1 MPLES
6 REPTSFDLLPT
17 PHVGS
22 RVVRL
27 WVRQEH
33 LREGVT
39 ITEGQT
45 VTSFLSAIQVATSD
59 VLSAGFGSYVLTE
72 PGPVREGGYLSFH
85 FTQATADLRLKKLTP
100 WSEKTIWDSD
110 FMWPDVLRYLY
121 AVEGRAA
128 DLTREQSGVADIL
141 ETKLLQVDRYELV
154 QGGRIPTQVI
164 VRRYLTSGP
173 MTGLVAERPQPQ
185 PVVYSWKGLS
195 NSLNCLHD
203 DIIVPELL
211 QVARVIDRFGTANAP
226 DIAQL
231 GEQLFPRT
239 NFLTWRSHIY
249 RIEQSDRPVNGY
261 YETVTYEA
269 LPPPMPQ
276 GQLLGS

>member
-33 LREGVT
+33 LRSSTT

-45 VTSFLSAIQVATSD
+45 VAQFLAAIQVVSSD

-85 FTQATADLRLKKLTP
+85 FAAPSTSLQLNRLTP
-100 WSEKTIWDSD
+100 WSEKVIWDSD
-110 FMWPDVLRYLY
+110 FLWPDVLRYLY
-121 AVEGRAA
+121 AVEGQAV
-128 DLTREQSGVADIL
+128 DVTREQTGVADIL
-141 ETKLLQVDRYELV
+141 ERKTLQLDRYELV

-164 VRRYLTSGP
+164 VRRYLTSGLI
-173 MTGLVAERPQPQ
+173 TGLVAKRPMPQ
-185 PVVYSWKGLS
+185 PVIYSWNALS

-203 DIIVPELL
+203 DIIVPEVLT
-211 QVARVIDRFGTANAP
+211 QARVIDRFGTPNAP
-226 DIAQL
+226 DAAAL
-231 GEQLFPRT
+231 GEQFFPRT

-249 RIEQSDRPVNGY
+249 RIEQSDRPVNGF

-269 LPPPMPQ
+269 KPPPMPQ

>member
-1 MPLES
+1 MIQAT
-6 REPTSFDLLPT
+6 EPTAFDLLST
-17 PHVGS
+17 AHVGS

-27 WVRQEH
+27 WVRQDM
-33 LREGVT
+33 LKADVVPAEGM
-39 ITEGQT
+39 T
-45 VTSFLSAIQVATSD
+45 VTNFVGQLGIASCPAVDEGYGA
-59 VLSAGFGSYVLTE
+59 YVLTE
-72 PGPVREGGYLSFH
+72 PGPDREGFLSFH
-85 FTQATADLRLKKLTP
+85 FARATADLKLKALTP

-110 FMWPDVLRYLY
+110 FLWPDVLRYLY

-128 DLTREQSGVADIL
+128 DLTREQSGVENIY
-141 ETKLLQVDRYELV
+141 ETKLLRLDRYELV
-154 QGGRIPTQVI
+154 QGGRIPTQVKVKRYQTSSPI
-164 VRRYLTSGP
+164 V
-173 MTGLVAERPQPQ
+173 GLVAERPLPQ
-185 PVVYSWKGLS
+185 PVTYRWKDLS
-195 NSLNCLHD
+195 NALNCLHD

-239 NFLTWRSHIY
+239 NFLTWRPHVY
-249 RIEQSDRPVNGY
+249 RIDQSDRPVNGVY
-261 YETVTYEA
+261 DTVIYEA